1 MNHYLFE
8 CTAEFTIDDFCMF
21 AKDEQFIVE
30 ADDWDSAKRVANALT
45 AGRYDFLYM
54 MEGTE
59 AATSGIEIF

>member
-8 CTAEFTIDDFCMF
+8 CTAECTIDDFCLF
-21 AKDEQFIVE
+21 AKEEQFIIE
-30 ADDWDSAKRVANALT
+30 ADNWEEAKRGANALT
-45 AGRYDFLYM
+45 AGHYDFLYM